1 MPMILR
7 NGLVDQGGGEFVR
20 ADVVV
25 TGGWIESVGSA
36 ADRSAGDEVI
46 DCTPFAVT
54 PGIVDAHYHS
64 NDNFDRGRWDNLPLE
79 PYMLFS
85 YPSLAAPQLTPHEVY
100 VRTVLGGL
108 ELLHS
113 GTTCVVDFLYELS
126 GFTEDSLEAVAR
138 AYQDLGLRAVIALAI
153 SDLAFHE
160 TVVMDLGL
168 VDPELLARFDR
179 ERPPRWSAWEPFIRR
194 AVQRFHR
201 PDEGISIAI
210 APSGPQRC
218 SGELLQGASALAQEL
233 DLVIHL
239 HVLETKMQAVSGMTT
254 YGTTLPQYLDS
265 IGFLSS
271 RVSFEHGIWLT
282 DADMALIAQRGVT
295 IVHNPVSNMK
305 LGSGICP
312 VPALVDAGVN
322 LALGGD
328 SASCNDGCDM
338 FQSLKTAALVHKL
351 WDVDYARWLG
361 AQEAWRMATLG
372 SARSAGQEG
381 TLGLIAPGRRADLL
395 LLRLD
400 SLCFTPLN
408 DPLRQLVLCSPR
420 SALEATIVGGRAV
433 MRDGV
438 VTGVNEGEILAQARE
453 IATSLLTR
461 GAEARSVADALLES
475 VRAGWLDA
483 LSGNVGVERTVPFAG
498 RTARRLTR

>member
-1 MPMILR
+1 MVLR

-25 TGGWIESVGSA
+25 SNGLVESVGSA
-36 ADRSAGDEVI
+36 GDGSPGDEEI
-46 DCTPFAVT
+46 DCTPFVVA

-85 YPSLAAPQLTPHEVY
+85 YPSLAAPALTPREVY
-100 VRTVLGGL
+100 VRTLLGGL
-108 ELLHS
+108 ELVHS

-126 GFTEDSLEAVAR
+126 GFTEDSLEAVVR
-138 AYQDLGLRAVIALAI
+138 AYRDLGLRAVVALAI

-168 VDPELLARFDR
+168 VDSELLARFDR
-179 ERPPRWSAWEPFIRR
+179 ERPPDWSEWEPFLRR

-201 PDEGISIAI
+201 PDEGVSIAI

-218 SGELLQGASALAQEL
+218 STELLQGANALAQEL
-233 DLVIHL
+233 DLVIHI
-239 HVLETKMQAVSGMTT
+239 HVLETKMQALSGTAT
-254 YGTTLPQYLDS
+254 YGATLPQYLDS
-265 IGFLSS
+265 IGFLSP
-271 RVSFEHGIWLT
+271 RVSFEHGIWMT
-282 DADMALIAQRGVT
+282 DADIALTAERGVT

-312 VPALVDAGVN
+312 VPALLDAGVN
-322 LALGGD
+322 VALGGD

-351 WDVDYARWLG
+351 WDVDYTRWLG
-361 AQEAWRMATLG
+361 AEEAWRMATLG
-372 SARSAGQEG
+372 SARSAGQG
-381 TLGLIAPGRRADLL
+381 TTLGLISPGRRADLL

-400 SLCFTPLN
+400 SHCFTPLN

-420 SALEATIVGGRAV
+420 SALAATIVGGRVV
-433 MRDGV
+433 MRDGLV
-438 VTGVNEGEILAQARE
+438 AGMNEADIFAEARE
-453 IATSLLTR
+453 IATSLVRR

-475 VRAGWLDA
+475 VRTGWLDA
-483 LSGNVGVERTVPFAG
+483 LSGEVGVTRTVSFAG
-498 RTARRLTR
+498 ASRAS